1 MTKNN
6 FTNYL
11 QSFIESR
18 QKANQEINKST
29 SSLDQLIGQER
40 MLNGKLIVLAE
51 DKVGRLGWVFKDTGL
66 PPTNADMQPKKK
78 KNHGKK

>member
-1 MTKNN
+1 MTKDN
-6 FTNYL
+6 FTGYL

-29 SSLDQLIGQER
+29 PSLDKLTGQER

-51 DKVGRLGWVFKDTGL
+51 DSRGRLGWVFKDTGL
-66 PPTNADMQPKKK
+66 PPTYEDMQPKKRK
-78 KNHGKK
+78 KK